1 MTGKRCYTVK
11 ELSEMLGCSRQ
22 AVYDL
27 LKRNEFP
34 SYVVG
39 GKHIVSKRGFDKW
52 LDGEWE
58 DVDDEDEEE

>member
-1 MTGKRCYTVK
+1 
-11 ELSEMLGCSRQ
+11 MLGCSRQ